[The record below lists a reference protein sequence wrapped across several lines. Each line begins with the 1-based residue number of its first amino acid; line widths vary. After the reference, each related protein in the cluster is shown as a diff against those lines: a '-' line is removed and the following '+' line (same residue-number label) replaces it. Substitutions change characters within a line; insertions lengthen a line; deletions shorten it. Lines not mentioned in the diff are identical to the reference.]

1 MKKILG
7 LDLGTNSIGW
17 ALVNETEDNGEM
29 SLVGIEAAGSRIIPM
44 SADQM
49 GEFERGNSVS
59 STSERTAFRGARR
72 LRERFLL
79 RRERLNRVL
88 KCMGFL
94 PEHYASCIDDYG
106 KFHRGTEPKIEWVK
120 GEEGKYEFI
129 FPDTFNQML
138 DAFKFAHPESVSDRM
153 IPADWA
159 LYYLRKKA
167 LTQKISKEE
176 LAWILLNFNQKRGY
190 YQLRGE

>member
-17 ALVNETEDNGEM
+17 ALVNEVECNGEK

-59 STSERTAFRGARR
+59 NTRERTAFRGTRR

-88 KCMGFL
+88 KLMRFL
-94 PEHYASCIDDYG
+94 PAHYASSIDGYG
-106 KFHRGTEPKIEWVK
+106 KFHKGTEPKIEWLK
-120 GEEGKYEFI
+120 GENGKYEFV
-129 FPDTFNQML
+129 FPDTFDQML
-138 DAFKFAHPESVSDRM
+138 DAFKSTHPESMSGRM
-153 IPADWA
+153 IPADWT
-159 LYYLRKKA
+159 LY
-167 LTQKISKEE
+167 SFFF
-176 LAWILLNFNQKRGY
+176 LASL
-190 YQLRGE
+190 